1 MNLQSRWQKLKLTT
15 SNAGSV
21 DLSNLCSNH
30 KKRPTKRTPDAGDS
44 AAISFYASA
53 FFRPSVMLCER
64 TPLENKNRETSITTC
79 FPVYLF
85 TCLLIPTTSP
95 TRPPSC
101 SRHRSRPARTS
112 LSECPHR
119 LRQESARVL
128 RSRQQIIS

>member
-1 MNLQSRWQKLKLTT
+1 MLVRWTLVIYAPTTKNAQQSVHLTLGILRQ
-15 SNAGSV
+15 SQAV
-21 DLSNLCSNH
+21 
-30 KKRPTKRTPDAGDS
+30 
-44 AAISFYASA
+44 FYASA